1 MNQKGAL
8 YPWRTINGLEA
19 SAYFP
24 AGTAQYHINADIA
37 YAIFQYLE
45 VTGDDTILEEGA
57 AEVLIETARLF
68 LDLGFFN
75 PEKGGQ
81 FCINEVTGPDE
92 YSALS
97 DNNCYTNVM
106 VQHHF
111 EGVVQLASRLQNE
124 NAKLWDRLVEK
135 LSITDDEMSLFARAS
150 EHMYVPYDRKRGIHM
165 QDDYFLNKEVWD
177 VAKRGEIRHPMLLH
191 YHPLVIYRHQVIKQ
205 ADTVLGM
212 LLQHHRFPWY
222 QRKRN
227 FAFYEPLT
235 TGDSSLS
242 ACIQGIVAYDCG
254 FLDLGSSYIR
264 QTALMDIEDLHHNTK
279 DGLHTASMAGSWMA
293 IVYGLGGFRMQ
304 KGVPS
309 FRPQL
314 PVELQRLKFHLTFKG
329 VVLTV
334 TIEPEITTYEA
345 KGGTLTVLH
354 RSEVL
359 TVGKEAVQCSTRAAC
374 KAVIFDLDG
383 VITSTDEY
391 HYRAW
396 KRLADTHGWEFDEK
410 INQKLRGISRRQSLQ
425 VILDHNQVSV
435 TEEQMQ
441 EFTNQKN
448 IWYRESLEELSPKDI
463 LPGIPELL
471 ERLKQHSV
479 YTAIASASRNAPFI
493 LDRLGLSDS
502 FDAVVPASEVVQGK
516 PDPEVFARAADMLGL
531 YPEEC
536 TGVEDASAGIT
547 AIKEALMRTVGVG
560 SAVDPALCDAHVL
573 DTADLTVDML
583 LW

>member
-1 MNQKGAL
+1 MNQRGGAL

-57 AEVLIETARLF
+57 AEVLVETARLF

-75 PEKGGQ
+75 PEKGGK

-111 EGVVQLASRLQNE
+111 EGGVVQLASRLQNE
-124 NAKLWDRLVEK
+124 NPELWNRLVGK
-135 LSITDDEMSLFARAS
+135 ISITDEELRLFNRAS
-150 EHMYVPYDRKRGIHM
+150 QQMYVPYDRKRGGIHI
-165 QDDYFLNKEVWD
+165 QDDYFLNKEPWD
-177 VAKRGEIRHPMLLH
+177 TQKRGEIRHPMLLH

-235 TGDSSLS
+235 TGGDSSLS

-264 QTALMDIEDLHHNTK
+264 QTALMDIDDLHHNTK
-279 DGLHTASMAGSWMA
+279 DGLHTAAMAGSWMA
-293 IVYGLGGFRMQ
+293 MVYGLGGFRMRDR
-304 KGVPS
+304 VPS

-314 PVELQRLKFHLTFKG
+314 PEELQRLRFHLTFR
-329 VVLTV
+329 
-334 TIEPEITTYEA
+334 
-345 KGGTLTVLH
+345 GGWCLPSQSSL
-354 RSEVL
+354 RSQPMKPRVE
-359 TVGKEAVQCSTRAAC
+359 R
-374 KAVIFDLDG
+374 
-383 VITSTDEY
+383 
-391 HYRAW
+391 
-396 KRLADTHGWEFDEK
+396 
-410 INQKLRGISRRQSLQ
+410 
-425 VILDHNQVSV
+425 
-435 TEEQMQ
+435 
-441 EFTNQKN
+441 
-448 IWYRESLEELSPKDI
+448 SPF
-463 LPGIPELL
+463 
-471 ERLKQHSV
+471 S
-479 YTAIASASRNAPFI
+479 IARMN
-493 LDRLGLSDS
+493 
-502 FDAVVPASEVVQGK
+502 
-516 PDPEVFARAADMLGL
+516 
-531 YPEEC
+531 
-536 TGVEDASAGIT
+536 
-547 AIKEALMRTVGVG
+547 
-560 SAVDPALCDAHVL
+560 
-573 DTADLTVDML
+573 
-583 LW
+583 

>member
-1 MNQKGAL
+1 
-8 YPWRTINGLEA
+8 
-19 SAYFP
+19 
-24 AGTAQYHINADIA
+24 
-37 YAIFQYLE
+37 
-45 VTGDDTILEEGA
+45 
-57 AEVLIETARLF
+57 
-68 LDLGFFN
+68 
-75 PEKGGQ
+75 
-81 FCINEVTGPDE
+81 
-92 YSALS
+92 
-97 DNNCYTNVM
+97 
-106 VQHHF
+106 
-111 EGVVQLASRLQNE
+111 
-124 NAKLWDRLVEK
+124 
-135 LSITDDEMSLFARAS
+135 
-150 EHMYVPYDRKRGIHM
+150 
-165 QDDYFLNKEVWD
+165 
-177 VAKRGEIRHPMLLH
+177 MLLH